1 MSARRFRSFAAW
13 TAMLAIALQ
22 ALWPLLAQAR
32 PKNVVLV
39 PVCTVQGVTHYVEL
53 PKGEAPVERKAA
65 SQHDH
70 CSFCASGGALASA
83 VQVFKVVEVSS
94 VPSPALEEAP
104 IENHAVFSAR
114 PRAPPFLPKVDLTN
128 YFGRKHEEASV
139 VGPRGAR
146 AGDAIAGRGIVRL
159 GVLLA

>member
-1 MSARRFRSFAAW
+1 MSMRRYRSTAAW
-13 TAMLAIALQ
+13 LALLAIALQ
-22 ALWPLLAQAR
+22 AFWPLLAQAK
-32 PKNVVLV
+32 PKNALLV

-53 PKGEAPVERKAA
+53 PSGDAPVERKAA

-94 VPSPALEEAP
+94 LPLPAPEEAS
-104 IENHAVFSAR
+104 IESQPVFSAR
-114 PRAPPFLPKVDLTN
+114 PRGPPFLPKVDLTN
-128 YFGRKHEEASV
+128 NFGRNHEEASV

-146 AGDAIAGRGIVRL
+146 GGDAIAGRGIVRR

>member
-1 MSARRFRSFAAW
+1 MSMRRHRSTAAW
-13 TAMLAIALQ
+13 LAILAIALQ
-22 ALWPLLAQAR
+22 ALWPLLAQAK
-32 PKNVVLV
+32 PKNVLLV

-53 PKGEAPVERKAA
+53 PSGDAPVERKAA

-94 VPSPALEEAP
+94 LPLPARQEACV
-104 IENHAVFSAR
+104 ENQPVFSAR
-114 PRAPPFLPKVDLTN
+114 PRAPPLLPKVDLTN
-128 YFGRKHEEASV
+128 HFGRKHEEASV
-139 VGPRGAR
+139 VWPRGAR
-146 AGDAIAGRGIVRL
+146 AGDAVAGRSIVRL